1 MPESEITVVISVA
14 LSFGSDER
22 STIASILSVSTGE
35 QAIINNITTD
45 VRTVVMLSGLYV
57 NLVFFKL
64 IYRLCS
70 RQSNLLQRM

>member
-35 QAIINNITTD
+35 HATINNITTD
-45 VRTVVMLSGLYV
+45 VRTVVMNNG
-57 NLVFFKL
+57 
-64 IYRLCS
+64 
-70 RQSNLLQRM
+70 